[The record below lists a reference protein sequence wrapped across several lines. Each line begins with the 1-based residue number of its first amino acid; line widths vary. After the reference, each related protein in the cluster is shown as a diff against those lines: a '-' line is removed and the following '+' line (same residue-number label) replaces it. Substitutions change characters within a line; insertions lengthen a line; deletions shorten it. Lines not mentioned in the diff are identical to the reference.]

1 MAAYRRAST
10 GRYRSCEVVGNV
22 RTVHELSIC
31 AAIAGIVE
39 QHAESRPVEI
49 VRIDVGHLRQ
59 VVPETLQ
66 YSWELVVADTP
77 LAGSVIEVNH
87 VPLVVRCD
95 ACGES
100 TELDTPVLRCP
111 CGSTDVTL
119 TSGEELLV
127 RSLEL
132 VDA

>member
-1 MAAYRRAST
+1 M
-10 GRYRSCEVVGNV
+10 
-22 RTVHELSIC
+22 HELSIC
-31 AAIAGIVE
+31 AAIARIVE
-39 QHAESRPVEI
+39 EHAAGQPVEI

-59 VVPETLQ
+59 VVPETLR

-77 LAGSVIEVNH
+77 LAGSVLEVNH
-87 VPLVVRCD
+87 IPLVVRC
-95 ACGES
+95 ATCGES
-100 TELDTPVLRCP
+100 TTLDQPVLRCA

>member
-1 MAAYRRAST
+1 M
-10 GRYRSCEVVGNV
+10 
-22 RTVHELSIC
+22 HELSIC
-31 AAIAGIVE
+31 ASIARIVE
-39 QHAESRPVEI
+39 EHAEGRPVEV

-59 VVPETLQ
+59 VVPETLRS
-66 YSWELVVADTP
+66 SWELVVADGP
-77 LAGSVIEVNH
+77 LAGSVLEVNH
-87 VPLVVRCD
+87 IPLVVRCD

-100 TELDTPVLRCP
+100 TTLGTPVLGCP

>member
-1 MAAYRRAST
+1 M
-10 GRYRSCEVVGNV
+10 
-22 RTVHELSIC
+22 HELSIC
-31 AAIAGIVE
+31 ASIARIVE
-39 QHAESRPVEI
+39 EHAEGRPVEV

-59 VVPETLQ
+59 VVPETLRS
-66 YSWELVVADTP
+66 SWELVVADGP
-77 LAGSVIEVNH
+77 LAGSVLEVNH
-87 VPLVVRCD
+87 IPLVVRCD
-95 ACGES
+95 ACGGARALGS
-100 TELDTPVLRCP
+100 RVVGGP